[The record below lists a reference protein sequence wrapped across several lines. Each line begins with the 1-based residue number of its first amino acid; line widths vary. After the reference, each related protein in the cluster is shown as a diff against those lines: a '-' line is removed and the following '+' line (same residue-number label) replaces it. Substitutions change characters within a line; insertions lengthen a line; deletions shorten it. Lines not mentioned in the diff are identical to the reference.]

1 MFRFP
6 IIIFTLLLLVVLL
19 IPTCTLADKIQFN
32 DLYCFPRVSEPRFSP
47 DGKRIV
53 FEVSTTDLTKD
64 KSVTHFWIINR
75 DGSGLRQLTNG
86 PADEWRPRWSPDGNY
101 IAFISDRE
109 ETDQIWLLPVDGG
122 EAKKIT
128 SLSTGAGGVE
138 WSPSGDKL
146 IFVSRVFPDCLSDS
160 CNQERTQRIESN
172 PVQAKLYDHLLF
184 RHYKSWDDGK
194 INQLFIVDTSG
205 SESMQLT
212 TDRYDAPTSL
222 LGSRTD
228 YCVSND
234 GTEICYVMNTDSVPT
249 LSTNNDVF
257 IKPVTGG
264 DPVRITDNKG
274 QDFSPL
280 YSPDDRFISY
290 LSQARGGYESDQNE
304 LMLYDRKSRKHINL
318 TGQFDRSAGQY
329 FWGPRSKYIYFSA
342 IEFGFN
348 KVWRINISDQS
359 VENILGD
366 AVYQDLSISPD
377 GKYLALLKS
386 LSNQPYELY
395 LYDIEKKNLKR
406 LTYFT
411 EDFINRVDM
420 NLATEFW
427 FPGTQDD
434 SIHGFLTLPPDFDPQ
449 KKYPLVLLIH
459 GGPQWCW
466 LGDFNYYGW
475 NTQLTAAQGYIVAQI
490 DPHGSVGYGL
500 KFKEYISG
508 NWGKDDYTDSML
520 GIDWLIERHLY
531 IDSTRMT
538 ALGRSYG
545 GFMVN
550 WICGHT
556 DRFECMISID
566 GCFDQAHEYFTTD
579 ELWFPEWEFKG
590 TPMSNPD
597 EYRRAS
603 PSDYIENFKTPTMII
618 HSQKDYRVDVS
629 EGLAM
634 FSALRR
640 MSVPSRILYYPD
652 EGHSIQK
659 IHNNRYSYQK
669 QFEWLARWLKP

>member
-1 MFRFP
+1 MSKTSPGIIALILAAILLAPLLTIAESIRF
-6 IIIFTLLLLVVLL
+6 
-19 IPTCTLADKIQFN
+19 D
-32 DLYCFPRVSEPRFSP
+32 DLYCFPRVSDPQFSP

-53 FEVSTTDLTKD
+53 FEVSTTDLSTD
-64 KSVTHFWIINR
+64 KSATHLWIINS
-75 DGSGLRQLTNG
+75 DGTGLMQLTNG
-86 PADEWRPRWSPDGNY
+86 PTDEWHPRWSPDGKH

-109 ETDQIWLLPVDGG
+109 KTDQIWLLPIEGG
-122 EAKKIT
+122 DARKIT
-128 SLSTGAGGVE
+128 SLSTGAGGAE
-138 WSPSGDKL
+138 WSASGKRL
-146 IFVSRVFPDCLSDS
+146 IFVSRVFPDCTTDS
-160 CNQERTQRIESN
+160 CNQVRAGKIESD
-172 PVQAKLYDHLLF
+172 PVKAKLYDHLMF

-205 SESMQLT
+205 RDITQLT
-212 TDRYDAPTSL
+212 TNRYDAPTSL
-222 LGSRTD
+222 LGGRTD
-228 YCVSND
+228 YCLSND
-234 GTEICYVMNTDSVPT
+234 GAELCYVMNTDSVPT
-249 LSTNNDVF
+249 LGTNNDLF
-257 IKPVTGG
+257 IKRAENSETL
-264 DPVRITDNKG
+264 RLTDNKG
-274 QDFSPL
+274 QDYSPQ
-280 YSPDDRFISY
+280 YSPDGRFLSY
-290 LSQARGGYESDQNE
+290 LSQARGGYESDQND
-304 LMLYDRKSRKHINL
+304 LILYDRASGKRINL
-318 TGQFDRSAGQY
+318 TDQFDRSIGQY
-329 FWGPRSKYIYFSA
+329 IWGPQSQNIYFTA
-342 IEFGFN
+342 IEYGFN
-348 KVWRINISDQS
+348 KIWKINVSDRSVEKILDDAVYRDINISP
-359 VENILGD
+359 D
-366 AVYQDLSISPD
+366 AKKI
-377 GKYLALLKS
+377 ALLRS

-395 LYDIEKKNLKR
+395 VYDIEKQKLKR
-406 LTYFT
+406 ITFFT

-420 NLATEFW
+420 NRAEEFW
-427 FPGTQDD
+427 FPGTQND

-475 NTQLTAAQGYIVAQI
+475 NTQLTAAQGYVVAQI

-508 NWGKDDYTDSML
+508 NWAKDDFTDLML
-520 GIDWLIERHLY
+520 GIDWLINQHPY
-531 IDSTRMT
+531 IDSTRMA

-556 DRFECMISID
+556 DRFDCLIGID
-566 GCFDQAHEYFTTD
+566 GSFDQFHDYFTTD

-603 PSDYIENFKTPTMII
+603 PSNYIGNFKTPTMIV

-634 FSALRR
+634 YTALQRIG
-640 MSVPSRILYYPD
+640 VPSQLLYYPD

-659 IHNNRYSYQK
+659 IYNNRYSYEK
-669 QFEWLARWLKP
+669 QYEWLTRWLKR